1 MLPVHAQNYE
11 RQQAFEKACQSKEA
25 MQQYVSQLRSR
36 FTQLAG
42 EMPQRG
48 KLNAKVVGSLK
59 GNGFIVEKI
68 VFQSTPGRYVT
79 AHLYLPEKVQGK
91 IPACIEMCGHGLD
104 GKGTG
109 SGSAEQLA
117 VNGIASMV
125 VDPFSQGE
133 RQQTIDA
140 QGKNLT
146 RGVTT
151 EHTLIAP
158 GFILLGSSLAAQ
170 EFFDNSRAIDY
181 LLSRKDIDGDKIG
194 CYGFSGG
201 GTQSSYLA
209 ALDDRVK
216 ASCVGL
222 FFSSRERTLET
233 QGPSDGC
240 QWIPGEGREHIEI
253 ADMAMMN
260 APKPFLILDGRFDFV
275 DHWGA
280 LRGYE
285 GVNRCYSLL
294 GAPEAAEQFYYDDGH
309 AIPKPSQDKMVSFFR
324 KALLGDAQGE
334 VKPYTYWRSD
344 DMRCTKTGQ
353 VNLEYKDALSSMQE
367 CEAQMDRLSAQRQA
381 FCSQSADK
389 VKAGILKLLGLSGL
403 NDHWNAIETRH
414 ESQRDV
420 EEYRYQLDCE
430 GQYPVPV
437 IVRIP
442 SVANQQSKVCIHL
455 ADAGKASL
463 LIETDRRDAFSD
475 GTIHVYADLRGFGET
490 SDIFEYNLSKYWNT
504 QYRSAVTA
512 LHAGK
517 PLIGQ
522 RVQDLRTILNFCSAD
537 EKLKGRQITVKADG
551 MNAVVVM
558 HAAVLDERLAGAAL
572 TRTLKTWR
580 NYIQHPVQHDM
591 MSNVIPGV
599 LRCYDIP
606 DLLSLATRR
615 VVIQD

>member
-1 MLPVHAQNYE
+1 MYRNRFFLSVAAVLAGTVAMAQGSYKALKFKTATSLYNYEMLPVHAQNYE

-36 FTQLAG
+36 FSQLAG

-201 GTQSSYLA
+201 GTQ
-209 ALDDRVK
+209 
-216 ASCVGL
+216 
-222 FFSSRERTLET
+222 
-233 QGPSDGC
+233 
-240 QWIPGEGREHIEI
+240 
-253 ADMAMMN
+253 
-260 APKPFLILDGRFDFV
+260 
-275 DHWGA
+275 
-280 LRGYE
+280 
-285 GVNRCYSLL
+285 
-294 GAPEAAEQFYYDDGH
+294 
-309 AIPKPSQDKMVSFFR
+309 
-324 KALLGDAQGE
+324 
-334 VKPYTYWRSD
+334 
-344 DMRCTKTGQ
+344 
-353 VNLEYKDALSSMQE
+353 
-367 CEAQMDRLSAQRQA
+367 
-381 FCSQSADK
+381 
-389 VKAGILKLLGLSGL
+389 
-403 NDHWNAIETRH
+403 
-414 ESQRDV
+414 
-420 EEYRYQLDCE
+420 
-430 GQYPVPV
+430 
-437 IVRIP
+437 
-442 SVANQQSKVCIHL
+442 
-455 ADAGKASL
+455 
-463 LIETDRRDAFSD
+463 
-475 GTIHVYADLRGFGET
+475 
-490 SDIFEYNLSKYWNT
+490 
-504 QYRSAVTA
+504 
-512 LHAGK
+512 
-517 PLIGQ
+517 
-522 RVQDLRTILNFCSAD
+522 
-537 EKLKGRQITVKADG
+537 
-551 MNAVVVM
+551 
-558 HAAVLDERLAGAAL
+558 
-572 TRTLKTWR
+572 
-580 NYIQHPVQHDM
+580 
-591 MSNVIPGV
+591 
-599 LRCYDIP
+599 
-606 DLLSLATRR
+606 
-615 VVIQD
+615 